1 MIPYRYKTAGAVM
14 TAAGFIMAILYFT
27 ADFRFELPVFAVF
40 SSYAETRFLTTFSTN
55 FADELILLTLLAGL
69 LLMVFSREK
78 AEDESFRE
86 LRFRAAVHAV
96 LINSGILV
104 FSLLFIYGGG
114 FAGVLIANMYTPF
127 VLYIFIFH
135 RLKSSGRKSG

>member
-1 MIPYRYKTAGAVM
+1 M

-55 FADELILLTLLAGL
+55 FADELIMLTLMAGL
-69 LLMVFSREK
+69 LLLVFTREK
-78 AEDESFRE
+78 KEDESLKE
-86 LRFRAAVHAV
+86 LRLRSAVYTV
-96 LINSGILV
+96 LINSGLLI

-114 FAGVLIANMYTPF
+114 FAGVLIANMFTPF
-127 VLYIFIFH
+127 ILYMAILR
-135 RLKSSGRKSG
+135 RLISIRRKSE